1 VRDAINF
8 CVERLERGNYLRIG
22 KVHPHAF
29 VTGISGCGFT
39 MSVAIDF
46 AISLLKAANS
56 FILADP
62 SISLMGVMGLPTIAA
77 MRNNDA
83 GWIGVF

>member
-1 VRDAINF
+1 
-8 CVERLERGNYLRIG
+8 
-22 KVHPHAF
+22 
-29 VTGISGCGFT
+29 
-39 MSVAIDF
+39 MSAAIDF